1 MGDELILTRSFNG
14 AAKTYT
20 VDIEGN
26 HIDKATG
33 EMVYK
38 VTTLGRVIRDARIRK
53 GMTQR
58 GLAVLVRGSE
68 TPYCSPQTM
77 NNIEHDERLGEQY
90 WQSLSDL
97 LDIPMEVFIF
107 YGLLVPIN
115 MVPSYEYPYHL
126 IEDGFKVMRLVLD
139 GYTDAIKKHRLKEVD

>member
-1 MGDELILTRSFNG
+1 MSDELTLTRTFNG

-26 HIDKATG
+26 HIDKETG

-58 GLAVLVRGSE
+58 GLAELVRGTE

-77 NNIEHDERLGEQY
+77 NNIEHNERLGEQY
-90 WQSLSDL
+90 WQSLSNL
-97 LDIPMEVFIF
+97 LDIPMEVFIY
-107 YGLLVPIN
+107 YGLLTPTN
-115 MVPSYEYPYHL
+115 MVPSYEYPYDL
-126 IEDGFKVMRLVLD
+126 IKDGFNVMRLVLD
-139 GYTDAIKKHRLKEVD
+139 GYTDAIKKHRLKESD